1 MQKLKHLIK
10 GMIAS
15 ILYYSGVLH
24 LIKHYKLSNSCVV
37 LTYHRVLDDKHLKIS
52 NSNPSIIVDLDLFD
66 EQIKFLKAN
75 FSILSL
81 SDLQQGIYSERFVDG
96 SCLITF
102 DDGWVDN
109 YTYAYPILKKYNVP
123 ATIFLA
129 TDYIGSDKSFWQEE
143 LTGII
148 KSSYHDKDREALE
161 IIDLENILELSTS
174 DALIKAQ
181 EKIQELKSLP
191 DFELHDL
198 IGRLKEIVV
207 RHADSLSV
215 DKFLNWDQVKEM
227 QADNITF
234 ASHGCSHSIM
244 TKISEDQLQYE
255 LEESSAVIKSKTGI
269 YSYALAYPN
278 GNFDESMTRA
288 VSAIYDLAFAT
299 ESGPIHP
306 GDNKYSL
313 KRVNIHTGAA
323 DTKQLFFCKILGLF

>member
-1 MQKLKHLIK
+1 MQKLKHIIK
-10 GMIAS
+10 SMIAN

-24 LIKHYKLSNSCVV
+24 LIKHYRLSSSCIV
-37 LTYHRVLDDKHLKIS
+37 LTYHRVLDDKNLQIS
-52 NSNPSIIVDLDLFD
+52 NSNPSIIVDVDLFE
-66 EQIKFLKAN
+66 EQIKFLQAN

-81 SDLQQGIYSERFVDG
+81 SDLQQGIYNEKFEDG

-109 YTYAYPILKKYNVP
+109 YLYAYPILKKYSVP

-148 KSSYHDKDREALE
+148 KSSFHDKDSVALK
-161 IIDLENILELSTS
+161 ILDLENILELSES
-174 DALIKAQ
+174 EALIMAQ
-181 EKIQELKSLP
+181 EKIQDLKRLP
-191 DFELHDL
+191 DYELHDL
-198 IGRLKEIVV
+198 ISRLKKIVV
-207 RHADSLSV
+207 QHADSSGV

-227 QADNITF
+227 QSGNITF

-244 TKISEDQLQYE
+244 TKISKDQLQYE

-278 GNFDESMTRA
+278 GNFDESMTRV
-288 VSAIYDLAFAT
+288 VSTIYDLAFAT
-299 ESGPIHP
+299 ESGPIQP

-313 KRVNIHTGAA
+313 KRVNIHTGATN
-323 DTKQLFFCKILGLF
+323 TKQLFFCKILGLL